1 MTNWQ
6 IYALGA
12 TVFIMFP
19 GYTIMAILLKG
30 LTYYLLMV
38 MYQLNNQEE

>member
-30 LTYYLLMV
+30 LIYYLLMV